1 VEVGDITVRDGLQAL
16 EHYFPAEEKVR
27 LAEEL
32 ILSGLEHIEV
42 TNFGHPKYL
51 PQFKDAEELLDRL
64 FNSERVGSRL
74 RANGGNVWVTVVTIN
89 ERAVNRALEYKAK
102 RGFGPDYLLQM
113 VSTDPV
119 HHKTNSGMELDDYWR
134 MTEKC
139 TRMAAEQ
146 GVGMCGTVSTI
157 WGSPMEG
164 SRVTDLKKGVEFS
177 RIYLDMGASYIEQ
190 ADHDG
195 SADPQRSYEYF
206 SMILD
211 PEYMGKWSDPKY
223 HLAHFHTSRGMG
235 LANVL
240 AALMA
245 GIYRFES
252 TLSGVGGQPAN
263 MHDGVL
269 IRGTGQYYHKE
280 HLLSG
285 LVGTEDLVVML
296 EAMGVKTGVDIPK
309 LLETGRLFRDRYLKI
324 SPALMEMV
332 LRNIQEFTKLP
343 REELNGLRSGDKA
356 VEELV
361 ESATAHL
368 TKAGESPEPLLKEN
382 LEMLFHSLKIYL
394 QTGHWGLSRAES
406 LVSEVPLH
414 RFWST
419 FCKRIWRPGWQR
431 LIPKNRDPRRFP
443 CVWKIGWKEIGSRM
457 RVCSRRMS
465 WCRKSAWTPS

>member
-1 VEVGDITVRDGLQAL
+1 MAEKRLSLPTSVEVGDITVRDGLQAL
-16 EHYFPAEEKVR
+16 EHYFPVEDKVR

-32 ILSGLEHIEV
+32 VLAGLEHIEV

-64 FNSERVGSRL
+64 FNSERVGSKL

-89 ERAVNRALEYKAK
+89 ERAVNRALEYKTK

-119 HHKTNSGMELDDYWR
+119 HHKTNSGMELDDYWK
-134 MTEKC
+134 MTERC
-139 TRMAAEQ
+139 IRMAAEQ
-146 GVGMCGTVSTI
+146 NVGMCGTVSTI
-157 WGSPMEG
+157 WGSPMQG

-177 RIYLDMGASYIEQ
+177 KIYLDMGAAYIEQ

-211 PEYMGKWSDPKY
+211 PEYMGKWADPKY

-235 LANVL
+235 LANVM
-240 AALMA
+240 ATLMT
-245 GIYRFES
+245 GIRRFES
-252 TLSGVGGQPAN
+252 TLSGIGGQPAN

-296 EAMGVKTGVDIPK
+296 EAMGVKTGIDIAR
-309 LLETGRLFRDRYLKI
+309 LLGVGRLFRDEYLRI
-324 SPALMEMV
+324 HPALMETV
-332 LRNIQEFTKLP
+332 LKNIQEFTGIPKDDLI
-343 REELNGLRSGDKA
+343 GLRSGDVSVKQ
-356 VEELV
+356 LV
-361 ESATAHL
+361 DRAASRL
-368 TKAGESPEPLLKEN
+368 TQPGESQEPLLKEN
-382 LEMLFHSLKIYL
+382 LDMLFHSLSIYL
-394 QTGHWGLSRAES
+394 QSGHWGLSRAES
-406 LVSEVPLH
+406 LVSEVP
-414 RFWST
+414 
-419 FCKRIWRPGWQR
+419 
-431 LIPKNRDPRRFP
+431 
-443 CVWKIGWKEIGSRM
+443 
-457 RVCSRRMS
+457 
-465 WCRKSAWTPS
+465 PSPFLEHLL